1 MSEAHTGR
9 NVRFDRRIRSDDAAS
24 EEGNMAKALVLRAI
38 TGTNAGQRH
47 TLAARVNTIGSAAN
61 NDLVLHDRLLGPRH
75 VEIKQV
81 LERWFVVPLA
91 AGSQAIAL
99 NGLSVNGQSRLSAG
113 DALTLGSVTYM
124 ISFEDV
130 VEQEVG
136 APRSGGTNGVP
147 RLGEYFIRRGLLS
160 ADQIARVIDRQSKL
174 QHDGSRLQFGQV
186 AYEMGFITRAQ
197 LDNALSDQRTD
208 FNERFWD

>member
-1 MSEAHTGR
+1 
-9 NVRFDRRIRSDDAAS
+9 
-24 EEGNMAKALVLRAI
+24 MAKALVLRAL
-38 TGTNAGQRH
+38 TGTNAGQRY
-47 TLAARVNTIGSAAN
+47 TLAARVNTIGSAAT

-113 DALTLGSVTYM
+113 DALTIGSVTYM
-124 ISFEDV
+124 IAFEEI

-136 APRSGGTNGVP
+136 APRSGGTHGVP

-160 ADQIARVIDRQSKL
+160 AEQITRVIDRQAKL
-174 QHDGSRLQFGQV
+174 EQDGSRLQFGQV
-186 AYEMGFITRAQ
+186 AYEMGFITRSQ
-197 LDNALSDQRTD
+197 LDGALSDQRTD
-208 FNERFWD
+208 FNERFSD

>member
-1 MSEAHTGR
+1 
-9 NVRFDRRIRSDDAAS
+9 
-24 EEGNMAKALVLRAI
+24 MAKALVLHAI

-47 TLAARVNTIGSAAN
+47 SLAARINTIGSAAN
-61 NDLVLHDRLLGPRH
+61 NDLVLHDRLLGARH

-81 LERWFVVPLA
+81 LERWFVVPLVP
-91 AGSQAIAL
+91 GSQAIAL
-99 NGLSVNGQSRLSAG
+99 NGLAVNGQSRLSAG
-113 DALTLGSVTYM
+113 DALTIGSVTYN
-124 ISFEDV
+124 IAFEEV

-136 APRSGGTNGVP
+136 APRSGGTQGVP

-160 ADQIARVIDRQSKL
+160 ADQIARVIDRQAKL

-186 AYEMGFITRAQ
+186 AYEMGYITRAQ
-197 LDNALSDQRTD
+197 LDNALSDQRSD

>member
-1 MSEAHTGR
+1 M
-9 NVRFDRRIRSDDAAS
+9 AADS
-24 EEGNMAKALVLRAI
+24 EEDIMAKALVLRAI

-75 VEIKQV
+75 VEIRQV

-99 NGLSVNGQSRLSAG
+99 NGLAINGQSRLSAG
-113 DALTLGSVTYM
+113 DALTIGSVTYM

-136 APRSGGTNGVP
+136 APRSGGTHGVP

-160 ADQIARVIDRQSKL
+160 ADQIARVIDRQAKL

-186 AYEMGFITRAQ
+186 AYEMGFITRSQ
-197 LDNALSDQRTD
+197 LDGALSDQRTD

>member
-1 MSEAHTGR
+1 MA
-9 NVRFDRRIRSDDAAS
+9 AAS
-24 EEGNMAKALVLRAI
+24 EEGIMAKALVLRAI
-38 TGTNAGQRH
+38 TGSNAGQRH
-47 TLAARVNTIGSAAN
+47 TLAARVNTIGSAAS

-91 AGSQAIAL
+91 SSSQAIAL

-113 DALTLGSVTYM
+113 DALTLGSVTY
-124 ISFEDV
+124 SVGFEEI

-136 APRSGGTNGVP
+136 APRSGNTHGVP

-160 ADQIARVIDRQSKL
+160 ADQIARVIERQSKL
-174 QHDGSRLQFGQV
+174 QNDGSRLQFGQV
-186 AYEMGFITRAQ
+186 AYEMGYITRQQ
-197 LDNALSDQRTD
+197 LDNALSDQRSD

>member
-1 MSEAHTGR
+1 
-9 NVRFDRRIRSDDAAS
+9 
-24 EEGNMAKALVLRAI
+24 MAKALVLRAI

-47 TLAARVNTIGSAAN
+47 TLSARVNTIGSAAT

-113 DALTLGSVTYM
+113 DALTIGSVTYM
-124 ISFEDV
+124 ISFEDI

-160 ADQIARVIDRQSKL
+160 ADQIARVIERQAKL

-186 AYEMGFITRAQ
+186 AYEMGYITRAQ
-197 LDNALSDQRTD
+197 LDNALSDQRSD